1 MTPRLNDALK
11 GALKGA
17 VGLALIG
24 VLLHR
29 ADPAAVWRTM
39 AGAAGA
45 ALAAGVMGYVT
56 ATVFEVLKLH
66 VALGAV
72 RPLSFTARLVF
83 AGLFCNTFL
92 PANVGGDAY
101 RILALKGRGDT
112 LGEAVLPV
120 LLDRTVGVTVLFA
133 AGAATAVARGGDWT
147 ARAAVRWQG
156 AGAHLGSAVGVG
168 AALVLGVVLLLALRP
183 GLRARIGGRLAAL
196 LGELRT
202 AWRRVR
208 PGTFGLLFGGALAFH
223 AGRVTGVWFFL
234 KAFGV
239 QVPWPDVVTV
249 LAAVALASSVPV
261 SIGALGVREGAL
273 TAMLVLLGV
282 TPPVAL
288 AVALLNLGVL
298 WTKAL
303 IGGVWLLTPVGLG
316 RGAGGT

>member
-1 MTPRLNDALK
+1 MNSRRTEALK

-39 AGAAGA
+39 GSAGGA
-45 ALAAGVMGYVT
+45 ALAAGVMGYVM

-72 RPLSFTARLVF
+72 RPLVFTARLVF

-147 ARAAVRWQG
+147 ARLAARWEG
-156 AGAHLGSAVGVG
+156 AGPRVEWVAGIGV
-168 AALVLGVVLLLALRP
+168 ALVLGAALLLALAP
-183 GLRARIGGRLAAL
+183 GLRARFGGRLRTLA
-196 LGELRT
+196 GELRS
-202 AWRRVR
+202 AWGRVR
-208 PGTFGLLFGGALAFH
+208 PATFGLLFGGALAFH
-223 AGRVTGVWFFL
+223 AGRVTGIWFFL
-234 KAFGV
+234 RAFDV

-249 LAAVALASSVPV
+249 LAAVALASSIPL

-282 TPPVAL
+282 APPVAL

-303 IGGVWLLTPVGLG
+303 IGGVWLLTPVGLE
-316 RGAGGT
+316 RGMGGT